1 VKSHPFLKH
10 ITTLI
15 FIFSLTSCLN
25 DVAPVKDQVEGGTF
39 EQTCNMDAE
48 RIKKI
53 LEEYIVAD
61 LDCIEIN
68 LSQFTDFVRRENESY
83 INRGELER
91 FILKF
96 FPGQGEGMIKSLD
109 LLFKFSSLVLKDPED
124 NISLPNISNLFDL
137 LKKFNRYAVPLKK
150 EVDAVIEGDSYWN
163 RREKIHGYTE
173 LIISKIN
180 DLIKNSKGENLE
192 LEIIPFIELIQAS
205 MEIGDD
211 QLNLELIKKFLF
223 LKPLLIGGKKEFITS
238 NEVHLFLQKLYPLF
252 SSFSDLFFIN
262 QIDDLDATENILYFL
277 SAINTF
283 KSNLEDL
290 PSNYE
295 ILSHRDFM
303 EVADEILGDSL
314 GFNIMDLEEVI
325 LNLKIK
331 VISPKLRNPENYYF
345 QDLIT
350 LIDWGKEAIERL
362 YFNAATYSFNAA
374 LMKSPTPINDIEF
387 VELTEYQQL
396 SRTGVYKYWK
406 DFQFITKTYRT
417 FPSKE
422 GLQYFTNEYKR
433 SLHGFNMVALIR
445 YGIDIIIKV
454 YGHEKIDPTNGK
466 VIGHQISHNE
476 IRTLLLDLKQA
487 LVVLNVWPK
496 YFERFVGEAATG
508 TDLFQFMSNGDGA
521 TDLDEATSY
530 VTNIFSGASVAEN
543 LMISLQEFC
552 ELVQDEDGQDAFLVS
567 CYREHFF
574 EVLWERLNYRKYY
587 QKLYDYTVFFSK
599 EEVMEYLINI
609 EKAAKEE
616 RDETIP
622 MSKIDLGR
630 LFATFGSVETTML
643 RYDNDFD
650 NILSFNEAEQGYLVF
665 KNTLSTFADL
675 DPSKDGLINS
685 IYYYILQKME
695 EPNPVELVWFH
706 LFGNKKK
713 TRARRMNIGAIFA
726 LVSAATLPE

>member
-1 VKSHPFLKH
+1 M
-10 ITTLI
+10 
-15 FIFSLTSCLN
+15 
-25 DVAPVKDQVEGGTF
+25 APVKDQVEGGTF

-53 LEEYIVAD
+53 LDEYIIGD

-68 LSQFTDFVRRENESY
+68 LKQFTDFVRRENEDY
-83 INRGELER
+83 INRSELER

-96 FPGQGEGMIKSLD
+96 FPGQGDGMVKSLD
-109 LLFKFSSLVLKDPED
+109 LLFKFSSLVLRDPED

-150 EVDAVIEGDSYWN
+150 EVDAVIEGESYWDH
-163 RREKIHGYTE
+163 RDKIHGYTG
-173 LIISKIN
+173 LIIEKMN
-180 DLIKNSKGENLE
+180 ELIKNKKGNNLT
-192 LEIIPFIELIQAS
+192 LEIIPFIELIQSS

-211 QLNLELIKKFLF
+211 DLDLDLVKKFLF
-223 LKPLLIGGKKEFITS
+223 VKPLLLGGREEFVTS
-238 NEVHLFLQKLYPLF
+238 DEVALFLEKLFPLF
-252 SSFSDLFFIN
+252 SSFSDIFFIN
-262 QIDDLDATENILYFL
+262 EIEDLDATDNIFYFL
-277 SAINTF
+277 SAIKTF
-283 KSNLEDL
+283 KANLADL
-290 PSNYE
+290 DADHE
-295 ILSHRDFM
+295 VLTHREFM
-303 EVADEILGDSL
+303 DVADRLLGDSL
-314 GFNIMDLEEVI
+314 SFDIRELEEAI
-325 LNLKIK
+325 LNIKLK
-331 VISPKLRNPENYYF
+331 VISPNSHNPEDYYF
-345 QDLIT
+345 SDLMT
-350 LIDWGKEAIERL
+350 LLNWGEEAVERL
-362 YFNAATYSFNAA
+362 YFNAATYTYNDE
-374 LMKSPTPINDIEF
+374 LMSGTTPINDMNF
-387 VELTEYQQL
+387 VELEEYENL
-396 SRTGVYKYWK
+396 SRTDVFKYWK
-406 DFQFITKTYRT
+406 DYLYITKTYRT

-422 GLQYFTNEYKR
+422 GLQYFTNDYRR
-433 SLHGFNMVALIR
+433 SLHGFNMVSLIR
-445 YGIDIIIKV
+445 FGLDIMIKV
-454 YGHEKIDPTNGK
+454 YGHGKVDPTNGK
-466 VIGHQISHNE
+466 IVGYQISHNE
-476 IRTLLLDLKQA
+476 IRTLLTDLKQA
-487 LVVLNVWPK
+487 LVALEVYPK

-543 LMISLQEFC
+543 LMSALQEFC

-622 MSKIDLGR
+622 MSKVDLGR

-650 NILSFNEAEQGYLVF
+650 NILSYDEAQQGYLVF
-665 KNTLSTFADL
+665 KNTLATFANL

-685 IYYYILQKME
+685 IYYYILQKMK
-695 EPNPVELVWFH
+695 EPSTVELLWFH
-706 LFGNKKK
+706 LTGNKKG

-726 LVSAATLPE
+726 LVSAATIPAD

>member
-1 VKSHPFLKH
+1 MKTQSLFKH
-10 ITTLI
+10 IITLLLI
-15 FIFSLTSCLN
+15 FNFSSCLN
-25 DVAPVKDQVEGGTF
+25 DSAPVKDQVEGGTF

-53 LEEYIVAD
+53 LDEYIVAD
-61 LDCIEIN
+61 LECIEIN
-68 LSQFTDFVRRENESY
+68 LAQFTDFVRRENENY
-83 INRGELER
+83 INRSELER

-96 FPGQGEGMIKSLD
+96 FPGQGDGMIKSLD

-150 EVDAVIEGDSYWN
+150 EVDAVIAGDSYWN

-173 LIISKIN
+173 LIIQKIN
-180 DLIKNSKGENLE
+180 ELIKDSKGENLE
-192 LEIIPFIELIQAS
+192 LEIIPFIKLIQAS
-205 MEIGDD
+205 MDIGED
-211 QLNLELIKKFLF
+211 QINLDLIKKFLF

-238 NEVHLFLQKLYPLF
+238 EEVHLFLQKLYPLF

-262 QIDDLDATENILYFL
+262 EIEDMSATTNIHYFL
-277 SAINTF
+277 SAFNTF
-283 KSNLEDL
+283 KANLEQL
-290 PSNYE
+290 PLDYE

-303 EVADEILGDSL
+303 DVADELLRNSID
-314 GFNIMDLEEVI
+314 FNIMDLEEAI
-325 LNLKIK
+325 LNLKQK
-331 VISPKLRNPENYYF
+331 VISPNIKNSENYYF
-345 QDLIT
+345 QDLLTIT
-350 LIDWGKEAIERL
+350 DWAKEAFERL
-362 YFNAATYSFNAA
+362 YFNAATYTHNNE
-374 LMKSPTPINDIEF
+374 LMKSTTPINDMQYS
-387 VELTEYQQL
+387 ELEEYQNL
-396 SRTGVYKYWK
+396 TRTGVYKYWK

-433 SLHGFNMVALIR
+433 SLHGFNMVALTR
-445 YGIDIIIKV
+445 YGLDIIIKV

-508 TDLFQFMSNGDGA
+508 TDLFQFMSDGDGA

-530 VTNIFSGASVAEN
+530 VTNIFSGASVADN

-643 RYDNDFD
+643 RYDRDFD

-665 KNTLSTFADL
+665 KNTLATFAKL

-695 EPNPVELVWFH
+695 EPSPVELVWFH